1 MHDAYL
7 TEARP
12 TFQRGSVVIQLANP
26 LCTCCHRSCIP
37 LLTRSVKK
45 KTVAIG
51 LLGTTL
57 DRAAQRGDRW
67 SAWRPSVAI
76 CQRDDFLIDRFEI
89 LFEAKSEAL
98 LTQVVADIASSS
110 PETTVNAHRISLEDP
125 WDFEEV
131 YKTLYEFSRQY
142 KFDTDK
148 EDYLAHITT
157 GTHVAQICMFLLTES
172 RHLPGRLLQAS
183 PPRRSSQPSHGSF
196 RVIDLDLSKYDQ
208 LATRF
213 RQEQQ
218 ESVALLKHGIATR
231 NTEFN
236 KLIDRIEKVSMAT
249 RAPILLTGPTGAG
262 KSQLAASIYQ
272 LKRARQQLSGPI
284 VEVNC
289 ATLRGEGAM
298 STLFGHTKGAFTGAV
313 TARKGLL
320 KAADA
325 GVLFLDEVGEL
336 GLDEQAMLLRAIEE
350 KTYQPVGSDNT
361 TKSDFQL
368 IAGTNRDLFARVA
381 DGSFRDDLLARI
393 NLWTFELPGL
403 AKRAEDIDPNLEYEL
418 DRFTDASG
426 NKVTINS
433 EARKHFLT
441 FACGPDATWQA
452 NFRDLNAAVTR
463 MATLAPSGR
472 ITKAIV
478 ADEIEHLRAQW
489 QGGPTSANGGISDD
503 DALLRQVL
511 GKDAERLDHFDRVQL
526 AEVVRICLGSRSL
539 SDAGRK
545 LFARSR
551 AAKQKPNDSDRLRK
565 YLGKFNLDW
574 LSICESANK

>member
-1 MHDAYL
+1 M
-7 TEARP
+7 
-12 TFQRGSVVIQLANP
+12 
-26 LCTCCHRSCIP
+26 
-37 LLTRSVKK
+37 KK

-57 DRAAQRGDRW
+57 DRAPLRGDRW

-89 LFEAKSEAL
+89 LFETKSEPL
-98 LTQVVADIASSS
+98 LKQVVADIASTS
-110 PETTVNAHRISLEDP
+110 PETSVNAHRISLADP

-131 YKTLYEFSRQY
+131 YKALYEFSRQY
-142 KFDTDK
+142 QFDTDN
-148 EDYLAHITT
+148 EDYLTHITT

-183 PPRRSSQPSHGSF
+183 PPRRSTQPSYGSF

-213 RQEQQ
+213 QQEQQ
-218 ESVALLKHGIATR
+218 ESVALLKNGIATR
-231 NTEFN
+231 NSLFN

-249 RAPILLTGPTGAG
+249 KAPILLTGPTGAG
-262 KSQLAASIYQ
+262 KSQLAGSIYQ
-272 LKRARQQLSGPI
+272 LKRARQQLSGPL
-284 VEVNC
+284 VGVNC

-313 TARKGLL
+313 SARKGLL
-320 KAADA
+320 KGADG

-350 KTYQPVGSDNT
+350 KTFQPVGSDT
-361 TKSDFQL
+361 TTTSDFQL
-368 IAGTNRDLFARVA
+368 IAGTNRDLFAKVA
-381 DGSFRDDLLARI
+381 AGSFRDDLLARI
-393 NLWTFELPGL
+393 NLWTFDLPGL
-403 AKRAEDIDPNLEYEL
+403 AKRVEDIDPNLEYEL
-418 DRFTDASG
+418 DQFTDASG

-433 EARKHFLT
+433 EAREHFLT
-441 FACGPDATWQA
+441 FACGPEATWQA

-472 ITKAIV
+472 ITKTIV
-478 ADEIEHLRAQW
+478 TDEIRRLSTQW
-489 QGGPTSANGGISDD
+489 RGSAALAGGAVADD
-503 DALLRQVL
+503 DALLNQVL
-511 GKDAERLDHFDRVQL
+511 GRDAENLDHFDKVQL
-526 AEVVRICLGSRSL
+526 AEVVRVCQRSKSL

-545 LFARSR
+545 LFAQSR

-565 YLGKFNLDW
+565 YLGKFGVDW
-574 LSICESANK
+574 LSVQDSSSD